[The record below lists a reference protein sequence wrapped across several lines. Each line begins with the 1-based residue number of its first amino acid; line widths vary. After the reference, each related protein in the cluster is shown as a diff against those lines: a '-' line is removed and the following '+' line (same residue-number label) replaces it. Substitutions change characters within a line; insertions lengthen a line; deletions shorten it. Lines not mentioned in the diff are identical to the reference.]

1 MDKQQQIDF
10 VKDLAV
16 NVANNVIRLIDAD
29 KVPENWDGVELRW
42 LLADKFQDATLNMQR
57 ENKAR
62 YKAYKNNVIVN
73 NL

>member
-10 VKDLAV
+10 VKDLAT

-29 KVPENWDGVELRW
+29 KIPENWNGVELRW
-42 LLADKFQDATLNMQR
+42 MLADKFKDATMNTQR

-62 YKAYKNNVIVN
+62 YKAYKNDVIVN